1 LVAVTS
7 PDVLQPAVLSRHIL
21 ILFALLGLGIL
32 FSPEISDSD
41 FWWHLKTG
49 EYIAASHAL
58 PYPDPFAFTTPTGA
72 AEAVVRRLNLTHEW
86 LAQLLL
92 YAGYRVLGLPGVI
105 SLRVLL
111 LLAFCIIPALV
122 VYRRGLGIDRAIA
135 AGAAVGLAVHPLV
148 ADRPYLLTFVF
159 VAVFLAV
166 LDRAPG
172 KLQWTLPAIMLVWA
186 NSHGGFVMGL
196 AILAVWLGAA
206 LLQRKPVR
214 RLLLISGL
222 TLAAAA
228 LNPNGFQIFAV
239 LAAYQRSFLTSTLA
253 EWQPLALWPP
263 NRYILLI
270 ACAAAALFYARRR
283 LRLTDLL
290 IFLLFSLLTVLAGR
304 NAFLIACVAPIMI
317 ATYAPVPRRHSSAI
331 AVATSASAVAA
342 LAIAVA
348 LTGRYLPQFRI
359 AEWAYPVGPARFLRE
374 HAITGRMFNTY
385 EYGGYLIWDLWPRQR
400 VFIDGRALSE
410 SVFADYGRILHY
422 ADNSTGKSARELLDQ
437 YGIDVILMNTF
448 EYTSGVA
455 YALAPALAESAEP
468 TWQLVYADATGVI
481 FLRKPPPGIR
491 PIAPDQVFTSMEA
504 ECALHIAH
512 QPEYPGCARALG
524 LMYASVGE
532 PASARRWL
540 SLYLQHHIGSDP
552 EAERT
557 FLVQ

>member
-1 LVAVTS
+1 
-7 PDVLQPAVLSRHIL
+7 VLSRPIL
-21 ILFALLGLGIL
+21 ILLALLALGIL

-49 EYIAASHAL
+49 EYIAGTHSL
-58 PYPDPFAFTTPTGA
+58 PYPDPFAFTTPTSS
-72 AEAVVRRLNLTHEW
+72 AEALVRRLNLTHEW

-92 YAGYRVLGLPGVI
+92 YTAYRALGFPAVI
-105 SLRVLL
+105 LLRVLL
-111 LLAFCIIPALV
+111 LLAFCIIPAFV

-135 AGAAVGLAVHPLV
+135 AGAAVALAVHPLI

-159 VAVFLAV
+159 VAAFIAV
-166 LDRAPG
+166 LDSAPT

-186 NSHGGFVMGL
+186 NAHGGFVLGL

-206 LLQRKPVR
+206 LLERKPVR
-214 RLLLISGL
+214 RLLLVSGL
-222 TLAAAA
+222 TFAAAA
-228 LNPNGFQIFAV
+228 LNPNGFQVFAV
-239 LAAYQRSFLTSTLA
+239 LAAYRRGFLTSTLA
-253 EWQPLALWPP
+253 EWQPIALWPP
-263 NRYILLI
+263 NRYVLLI
-270 ACAAAALFYARRR
+270 VCAAAVMLYARRR

-290 IFLLFSLLTVLAGR
+290 IFILFSLLTLLAGR
-304 NAFLIACVAPIMI
+304 NAFLIACIAPILI
-317 ATYAPVPRRHSSAI
+317 ATYAPIPSRHASAT
-331 AVATSASAVAA
+331 AVATSALAVAA

-348 LTGRYLPQFRI
+348 LGGRYLPQLRV
-359 AEWAYPVGPARFLRE
+359 AEWAHPVGPARFLRE

-385 EYGGYLIWDLWPRQR
+385 EYGGYLIWALWPQQR

-422 ADNSTGKSARELLDQ
+422 ADNATGKSARELLDQ

-455 YALAPALAESAEP
+455 YALPPALAEAEDP
-468 TWQLVYADATGVI
+468 TWQLVYADATAVI
-481 FLRKPPPGIR
+481 FMRKPPPGIR
-491 PIAPDQVFTSMEA
+491 PIARDQVFTSMES

-512 QPEYPGCARALG
+512 QPEYSGCARALG

-552 EAERT
+552 EAERA
-557 FLVQ
+557 LLAQ